1 MLRPTSKQL
10 MRNSSHIVMK
20 EGQARIEGKEHLKA
34 EMIARMYVNGDHSI
48 EDVMAH
54 YGLTAAEVH
63 AAIVYY
69 YDNQA
74 ELDDRHERELAEIHE
89 NAMTLDKF
97 KSKLAD
103 KSKPAE

>member
-1 MLRPTSKQL
+1 MQVV
-10 MRNSSHIVMK
+10 SHIVMK
-20 EGQARIEGKEHLKA
+20 DGEARIAGKEHLKA
-34 EMIARMYVNGDHSI
+34 AMVARLHVDGEVSI

-63 AAIVYY
+63 AALAYY

-74 ELDDRHERELAEIHE
+74 ALDAAAAQVLAEIRE

-97 KSKLAD
+97 KAKLA
-103 KSKPAE
+103 SKPNEQ